1 MVSEASRDASR
12 TRPCLMCS
20 CPSPAMPMASDDLS
34 PAAVQSSRSSSKR
47 PPEMSAWT
55 RKALPHS
62 QGASGDAHRSAARI
76 VGGQRVGDLARPLPT
91 GPRRHNVA
99 GGRPRSG
106 AHVPAVGGVQITGG
120 LQMFGDQG
128 GILVSRCRVT

>member
-1 MVSEASRDASR
+1 
-12 TRPCLMCS
+12 
-20 CPSPAMPMASDDLS
+20 
-34 PAAVQSSRSSSKR
+34 
-47 PPEMSAWT
+47 MSAWT

-62 QGASGDAHRSAARI
+62 QARGGDAHRGAVRI

-106 AHVPAVGGVQITGG
+106 AHVPAVRGVQITGG

-128 GILVSRCRVT
+128 GVLVEPMPARVASIAAATRRCNSARSDLSCDS